1 MEYIIY
7 TDIAVAQDL
16 FKMVLRNKIRM
27 WVVKWRYLLKVIK
40 NKIKKVKK
48 MWKNNCKTK
57 IKEDRL

>member
-7 TDIAVAQDL
+7 TDIVVAQDL

-27 WVVKWRYLLKVIK
+27 WVVKWRCLLKVIK

-48 MWKNNCKTK
+48 MLNNNYKTK
-57 IKEDRL
+57 IKEDRF